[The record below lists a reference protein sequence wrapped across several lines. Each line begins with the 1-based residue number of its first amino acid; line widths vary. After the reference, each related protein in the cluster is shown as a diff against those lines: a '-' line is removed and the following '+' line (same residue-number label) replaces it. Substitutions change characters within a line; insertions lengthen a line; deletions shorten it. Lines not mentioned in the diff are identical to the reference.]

1 MENFETI
8 RIDIQELASKVQD
21 IKTLQIVRNI
31 LELELQDESEV
42 DFSTELKIELEKR
55 KISHVSGQSA
65 SYTIDQVEDFAR
77 NRKK

>member
-1 MENFETI
+1 MENSETI

-31 LELELQDESEV
+31 LELELQDENEVIFSE
-42 DFSTELKIELEKR
+42 ELKLELEKR
-55 KISHVSGQSA
+55 KVSHVAGQSA
-65 SYTIDQVEDFAR
+65 SYSIDQVEDFAR